1 MPRLVVLGGM
11 AAGMSAASKL
21 KRLRAEWEV
30 LVLDAGPDRPY
41 GACGLPY
48 LLGGEVTSA
57 EALYALGPQEIET
70 RGIELR
76 LRQKVTGLREGRK
89 QVEVEDLRS
98 GRPYSESYDALL
110 LATGARAALPKMRGL
125 AGENLFT
132 LHDLGD
138 GRRLAAFLDAE
149 RPRSA
154 VVWGAGYLGVEVSEN
169 LVRRGLSVTVIARSE
184 RVLGTLCP
192 NIRERVVR
200 ELEERGVRL
209 FTETEVLEVL
219 PSGNRIVAFE
229 TSQGRVGGDLFV
241 VATGM
246 APNTE
251 FLHGSPVPL
260 DKRGAICTGDDCA
273 TGVHGIWAAGDCC
286 TVNHLLTGRPTWL
299 PLGTTA
305 NKMGRV
311 AGTNIAG
318 GREHFQGVLG
328 TAITRVFSLEVGRT
342 GLSAPEALHAGFDP
356 EWATVDA
363 ASRPGY
369 LPGGGDVRVSLVA
382 DRRTGRLLGGQV
394 AGPEGTKGR
403 IDTLAAA
410 LTARM
415 KVEEVQHLDLAY
427 APPFGTVWD
436 PLLTAA
442 AALRKRMGA

>member
-21 KRLRAEWEV
+21 KRLRPEWEV

-138 GRRLAAFLDAE
+138 GRRLATFLDAE

-184 RVLGTLCP
+184 RARCVIISCSWSRTSAKG
-192 NIRERVVR
+192 RVPG
-200 ELEERGVRL
+200 GVRPV
-209 FTETEVLEVL
+209 TEST
-219 PSGNRIVAFE
+219 
-229 TSQGRVGGDLFV
+229 
-241 VATGM
+241 
-246 APNTE
+246 
-251 FLHGSPVPL
+251 
-260 DKRGAICTGDDCA
+260 
-273 TGVHGIWAAGDCC
+273 
-286 TVNHLLTGRPTWL
+286 
-299 PLGTTA
+299 
-305 NKMGRV
+305 
-311 AGTNIAG
+311 
-318 GREHFQGVLG
+318 
-328 TAITRVFSLEVGRT
+328 
-342 GLSAPEALHAGFDP
+342 
-356 EWATVDA
+356 
-363 ASRPGY
+363 
-369 LPGGGDVRVSLVA
+369 
-382 DRRTGRLLGGQV
+382 
-394 AGPEGTKGR
+394 
-403 IDTLAAA
+403 
-410 LTARM
+410 
-415 KVEEVQHLDLAY
+415 
-427 APPFGTVWD
+427 
-436 PLLTAA
+436 
-442 AALRKRMGA
+442 